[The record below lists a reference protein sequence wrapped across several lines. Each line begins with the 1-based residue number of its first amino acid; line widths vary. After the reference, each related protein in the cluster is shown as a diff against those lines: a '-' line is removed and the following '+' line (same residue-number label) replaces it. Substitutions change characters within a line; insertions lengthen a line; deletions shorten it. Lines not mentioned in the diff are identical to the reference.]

1 MSESDVTRVAVVTGA
16 NRGMGLETCRQLA
29 ERGLRVILTSRDTS
43 KGEAAKARLA
53 DEGCDVAYHPL
64 DVTDDGSARALAKHI
79 DQTHG
84 RLDVLVN
91 NAGVLV
97 DPEGASLLAADLDV
111 LRMSFETNCL
121 GAVVVC
127 RALVPL
133 MVDGGYGRV
142 VNVSTG
148 MAQLGTMGTGSA
160 GYRISK
166 TALNAVTRLLAEELQ
181 DTGVKVNA
189 VCPGHVKTDMGG
201 EQASLSVEEGMDT
214 TVWLATLRSDGP
226 TGGLFQDCKQI
237 AW

>member
-1 MSESDVTRVAVVTGA
+1 MVTGA

-29 ERGLRVILTSRDTS
+29 ERGLRVILTSRDES
-43 KGEAAKARLA
+43 KGTAAKDQLA
-53 DEGCDVAYHPL
+53 SDGCEVDYHRL
-64 DVTDDGSARALAKHI
+64 DVTDEESAHTLAKHI
-79 DQTHG
+79 EGTYG

-97 DPEGASLLAADLDV
+97 DPEGGSLLAADLDV
-111 LRMSFETNCL
+111 LRASFETNCL

-133 MVDGGYGRV
+133 MRAGGYGRV

-148 MAQLGTMGTGSA
+148 MAQLGTMRAGAS

-166 TALNAVTRLLAEELQ
+166 TALNAVTRMLSEELK
-181 DTGVKVNA
+181 DAGIKVNA

-201 EQASLSVEEGMDT
+201 EDATLSVEEGVDT
-214 TVWLATLRSDGP
+214 TVWLATLRNDGP
-226 TGGLFQDCKQI
+226 TGGLFRETSTTDMS
-237 AW
+237 